1 MNHGPAKIF
10 VVRHGQS
17 EWNRDKRI
25 SGQLDA
31 PLSPKGIAQSHC
43 LEQALRKE
51 PLTAI
56 YTSTLSR
63 AQDTARPTA
72 LSRALPIHTRAG
84 FMELHLG
91 DLQGRFRDARD
102 PEAQQLWEERAK
114 DKLAFSIL
122 GGETYADLE
131 HRVLATLSEVM
142 DDERGGTVLIVGH
155 RNTNRVILGHLLH
168 WSPETA
174 IAANPRSRYLYE
186 ITPGREPRVRTICL
200 NAEKLGHSYDGFRE

>member
-1 MNHGPAKIF
+1 MNHGAAKVF
-10 VVRHGQS
+10 LVRHGQS

-31 PLSPKGIAQSHC
+31 PLSPKGMAQSHC
-43 LEQALRKE
+43 LEQVLRKE

-56 YTSTLSR
+56 YASSLRR

-72 LSRALPIHTRAG
+72 LSRALPIHAHAG

-102 PEAQQLWEERAK
+102 PEAQQLWEQRAK
-114 DKLAFSIL
+114 DKREFSVP

-131 HRVLATLSEVM
+131 GRVLAALREVM
-142 DDERGGTVLIVGH
+142 DNERGGAVLIVGH

-186 ITPGREPRVRTICL
+186 ITPGLEPRVRTICL
-200 NAEKLGHSYDGFRE
+200 EAEKLGQSYDGFRE